1 MLKYLLIVDIMVKL
15 KLHSMISDGINAVS
29 IIKALLLNQQ
39 TNKQKNAKKRTSRF
53 ELVPLL
59 TNK

>member
-1 MLKYLLIVDIMVKL
+1 MLKYLLIVDIMVEL

-39 TNKQKNAKKRTSRF
+39 TNKQKMRKKELAVLSLSRC
-53 ELVPLL
+53 
-59 TNK
+59 